1 VAIQTANHLKMEERS
16 ITDTLHVGL
25 LHMLTHYGKYSTL
38 RMVTHCEQYTLVDR
52 LIEPVISVRIILKQN
67 THFDK

>member
-1 VAIQTANHLKMEERS
+1 VAIQTTNHMKMEERS
-16 ITDTLHVGL
+16 YRHAARRSITYVNSLWEIFDV
-25 LHMLTHYGKYSTL
+25 

-52 LIEPVISVRIILKQN
+52 LIEPVISVRIFLKQN